1 MGTFWSERRS
11 IQFSRGLVILFGAL
25 LVALDIG
32 GFWFVQFICDNVA
45 QHTGFRFVLS
55 LLICL
60 YVCSIP
66 AYILL
71 VSLYKLLNNMEK
83 DRVFVQE
90 NVVLL
95 RRVSWCCVAAALIC
109 LLFISTW
116 LSLVVISLAAAFM
129 ALIVWVIKNV
139 FVRAINMKA
148 ELDYTI

>member
-1 MGTFWSERRS
+1 METFWSERRS
-11 IQFSRGLVILFGAL
+11 IQLSRGLVIFFGAL

-32 GFWFVQFICDNVA
+32 GWWFAQFICANVVR
-45 QHTGFRFVLS
+45 HTGMRYVLS

-60 YVCSIP
+60 YLCSVP

-83 DRVFVQE
+83 DHVFVQE

-95 RRVSWCCVAAALIC
+95 RRVSWCCVAAALVC

-129 ALIVWVIKNV
+129 ALIVRVIKNV